1 MAHHSTSR
9 PRSSA
14 RVTNQRG
21 AGAAQIA
28 AHQTREGKLELSN
41 EAMQERHRAMAEAF
55 GNQPD
60 RVTVAAQEQKERL
73 QEEPGEEAIGQAV
86 AYSRGKNLDRDAGA
100 EHHRLQGGS
109 CERYIGE
116 G

>member
-28 AHQTREGKLELSN
+28 AHQTREGKLELSH

-55 GNQPD
+55 GNQPE
-60 RVTVAAQEQKERL
+60 RVVEAAREQRERL
-73 QEEPGEEAIGQAV
+73 QEATGEKAISQALTY
-86 AYSRGKNLDRDAGA
+86 AREQNHEHEAGA
-100 EHHRLQGGS
+100 
-109 CERYIGE
+109 
-116 G
+116 